1 MCNLFTAPTDDK
13 ANQDDVV
20 WETEKIAGQ
29 TNPSIDSIDSNAGI
43 SIRSIL
49 V

>member
-1 MCNLFTAPTDDK
+1 MCNLFTAPTDEK
-13 ANQDDVV
+13 ANQDVV
-20 WETEKIAGQ
+20 WEKITGQ

-43 SIRSIL
+43 SVRSIL

>member
-1 MCNLFTAPTDDK
+1 MCNLFTAPTDEK

-20 WETEKIAGQ
+20 WEKITGQ

-43 SIRSIL
+43 GVRSIL